1 MLQGTYEYMGLL
13 SLWVPPPDTDELA
26 EQAVRFW
33 TRVTPDIPFM
43 GFATGRFI
51 EVATKLG
58 IPLEDA
64 GLTGLRAPPGFGLGR
79 GGMPLMTAGA
89 ECYAYVGGPCGQSP
103 GAHIHEDWAVVQAVD
118 PATGKEVPDGE
129 WGNLT
134 VTTLDRDNGLLRYDL
149 EEACAILRE
158 PCPCGETSIRG
169 LWGGRFAD
177 LLSCQG
183 TRFQLSELE
192 ASLRS
197 EELVAQPSLEYQVV
211 RPDDGPAP
219 LEVRVEVATEDGELR
234 GQVAARVAAEIK
246 EKLGVVAAVEALPR
260 DTLPRA
266 GYKAKRV
273 VDRRLIGGRPGGR
286 SAGSA
291 GQRMAAMTSPTEGGQ
306 RLGRGEIGE
315 PGVDP
320 LDAFGRQRL
329 QAGHDLGPAAH
340 QVAPLAHPP
349 ESAGGQRD
357 HLVAPALVGDQGDQH
372 LHRDPGRPDAGPG
385 RGPSV
390 QVVDGH
396 VPPVGVAGHQGH
408 GLRPGA
414 PDQDRDPVQWH
425 RQLPSTRR
433 PEERTL
439 VVHRLARPE
448 PGEQLQGL
456 VQAAAT
462 IGGAPRPRN
471 RRPPARPASSRSRSP
486 ARSGRRRDGRGSPP
500 GGPTPPDGGRRRTAP
515 GGRGAADR

>member
-1 MLQGTYEYMGLL
+1 MRPDATGVTTITEMPSDARSREPAATDHDAGLDAAPPVSTPPFAPGTLGPVPRPDGQALWDPANQAMSADQRRRLQDDRLCTMIERIFTVPVPLFRDKLQSAGVSGPGDITTVDDLAAVPSTVKQDLRDSEAALPPWGGYRFADPRQAIRLGTSTGTTGQPTITVWTRKDLWVEYESGARNWWRMGYRPGMIVTHAHPAYLYGGGVMLQGTYEYMGLL

-51 EVATKLG
+51 EVATKVG
-58 IPLEDA
+58 IPLEEA

-118 PATGKEVPDGE
+118 PTTGREVNDGE

-183 TRFQLSELE
+183 TRFQLAELE
-192 ASLRS
+192 ASLRT
-197 EELVAQPSLEYQVV
+197 EQLMAQPSLEYQVV

-219 LEVRVEVATEDGELR
+219 LAVRVEVATEDADAR
-234 GQVAARVAAEIK
+234 SQAAARVAADIK
-246 EKLGVVAAVEALPR
+246 EKLGVVAIVEPLPR
-260 DTLPRA
+260 DALPRA

-273 VDRRLIGGRPGGR
+273 I
-286 SAGSA
+286 
-291 GQRMAAMTSPTEGGQ
+291 
-306 RLGRGEIGE
+306 
-315 PGVDP
+315 
-320 LDAFGRQRL
+320 
-329 QAGHDLGPAAH
+329 
-340 QVAPLAHPP
+340 
-349 ESAGGQRD
+349 
-357 HLVAPALVGDQGDQH
+357 
-372 LHRDPGRPDAGPG
+372 DPG
-385 RGPSV
+385 
-390 QVVDGH
+390 
-396 VPPVGVAGHQGH
+396 
-408 GLRPGA
+408 
-414 PDQDRDPVQWH
+414 
-425 RQLPSTRR
+425 
-433 PEERTL
+433 
-439 VVHRLARPE
+439 
-448 PGEQLQGL
+448 
-456 VQAAAT
+456 
-462 IGGAPRPRN
+462 
-471 RRPPARPASSRSRSP
+471 
-486 ARSGRRRDGRGSPP
+486 
-500 GGPTPPDGGRRRTAP
+500 
-515 GGRGAADR
+515 

>member
-1 MLQGTYEYMGLL
+1 VIKTDDPGHAPPTGVATITDMSEEVVVSTPPFGPGSLGPLPRPDGQALWDPTKQAMSTDERRQLQDERLGRMIDRILEGPVPLFRDKLVAAGVASPGDIASVDDLSAVPSTVKQDLRDSEASLPPWGGYRFTDPRQAVRLGTSTGTTGQPTITVWTRRDLWVEYESGARNWWRMGYRPGMIVTHAHPAYLYGGGVMLQGTYEYMGLL

-118 PATGKEVPDGE
+118 PATGREVPDGE

-149 EEACAILRE
+149 EEACAILRQ

-177 LLSCQG
+177 LLTCQG

-192 ASLRS
+192 ASLRT
-197 EELVAQPSLEYQVV
+197 EPFIAQPSLEYQVI

-219 LEVRVEVATEDGELR
+219 LEVRVEMATEDDGIR
-234 GQVAARVAAEIK
+234 DQVADRVKANIK
-246 EKLGVVAAVEALPR
+246 ETLGVVATVEVLSR
-260 DTLPRA
+260 DTIPRA

-273 VDRRLIGGRPGGR
+273 LDR
-286 SAGSA
+286 
-291 GQRMAAMTSPTEGGQ
+291 
-306 RLGRGEIGE
+306 
-315 PGVDP
+315 
-320 LDAFGRQRL
+320 
-329 QAGHDLGPAAH
+329 H
-340 QVAPLAHPP
+340 
-349 ESAGGQRD
+349 
-357 HLVAPALVGDQGDQH
+357 
-372 LHRDPGRPDAGPG
+372 
-385 RGPSV
+385 
-390 QVVDGH
+390 
-396 VPPVGVAGHQGH
+396 
-408 GLRPGA
+408 
-414 PDQDRDPVQWH
+414 
-425 RQLPSTRR
+425 
-433 PEERTL
+433 
-439 VVHRLARPE
+439 
-448 PGEQLQGL
+448 
-456 VQAAAT
+456 
-462 IGGAPRPRN
+462 
-471 RRPPARPASSRSRSP
+471 
-486 ARSGRRRDGRGSPP
+486 
-500 GGPTPPDGGRRRTAP
+500 
-515 GGRGAADR
+515 

>member
-1 MLQGTYEYMGLL
+1 MTADPVSTPPFGPASLGPVPRPDTQALWDPAKQAMSVDERRQLQNRRLQQMVTRIFEGPVTLFRDKLMTAGVSSAEDVATVEDLAAVPSTIKQDLRESEAALPPWGTYRFTDPRHAVRLGTSTGTTGQPTITVWTRKDLWIEYESGARNWWRMGYRPGTIVTHAHPAYLYGGGVMLQGTYEYMGLL

-64 GLTGLRAPPGFGLGR
+64 GLTGLKAPPGFGLGR

-149 EEACAILRE
+149 EEACAVLRE

-177 LLSCQG
+177 LLSCQN

-197 EELVAQPSLEYQVV
+197 EELVAHPSLEYQVV

-219 LEVRVEVATEDGELR
+219 LEVRVEVATEDGDLR

-273 VDRRLIGGRPGGR
+273 VD
-286 SAGSA
+286 S
-291 GQRMAAMTSPTEGGQ
+291 
-306 RLGRGEIGE
+306 
-315 PGVDP
+315 
-320 LDAFGRQRL
+320 
-329 QAGHDLGPAAH
+329 H
-340 QVAPLAHPP
+340 
-349 ESAGGQRD
+349 
-357 HLVAPALVGDQGDQH
+357 
-372 LHRDPGRPDAGPG
+372 
-385 RGPSV
+385 
-390 QVVDGH
+390 
-396 VPPVGVAGHQGH
+396 
-408 GLRPGA
+408 
-414 PDQDRDPVQWH
+414 
-425 RQLPSTRR
+425 
-433 PEERTL
+433 
-439 VVHRLARPE
+439 
-448 PGEQLQGL
+448 
-456 VQAAAT
+456 
-462 IGGAPRPRN
+462 
-471 RRPPARPASSRSRSP
+471 
-486 ARSGRRRDGRGSPP
+486 
-500 GGPTPPDGGRRRTAP
+500 
-515 GGRGAADR
+515 

>member
-1 MLQGTYEYMGLL
+1 MFAQPRGGVSTITGMSATNGAAHPTDGAGASGDPVSTPPFGPGSLGPSPRPVDQFLWDPAKQAMDPEQRRQLQNRRLANMVERIFTGPVPLFRDKLAEAGIHSPADVTTVEDLDAVPLTVKQDLRDSEAAAPPWGGYRFTDPRHAVRLGTSTGTTGQPTITVWTRRDLWVEYESGARNWWRMGYRPGMIVTHAHPAYLYGGGVMLQGTYEYLGLL

-58 IPLEDA
+58 ISLEEA
-64 GLTGLRAPPGFGLGR
+64 GLTGLKAPPGFGLGR

-118 PATGKEVPDGE
+118 PTTGREVPDGE

-197 EELVAQPSLEYQVV
+197 IELVAQPSLEYQVV
-211 RPDDGPAP
+211 RPDNGPSP
-219 LEVRVEVATEDGELR
+219 LDVRVEMATDDPDAR
-234 GQVAARVAAEIK
+234 RQVADRVAADLK
-246 EKLGVVAAVEALPR
+246 EKLGVVATVETLDR

-273 VDRRLIGGRPGGR
+273 I
-286 SAGSA
+286 
-291 GQRMAAMTSPTEGGQ
+291 
-306 RLGRGEIGE
+306 
-315 PGVDP
+315 DP
-320 LDAFGRQRL
+320 
-329 QAGHDLGPAAH
+329 
-340 QVAPLAHPP
+340 
-349 ESAGGQRD
+349 E
-357 HLVAPALVGDQGDQH
+357 
-372 LHRDPGRPDAGPG
+372 
-385 RGPSV
+385 
-390 QVVDGH
+390 
-396 VPPVGVAGHQGH
+396 
-408 GLRPGA
+408 
-414 PDQDRDPVQWH
+414 
-425 RQLPSTRR
+425 T
-433 PEERTL
+433 T
-439 VVHRLARPE
+439 
-448 PGEQLQGL
+448 
-456 VQAAAT
+456 
-462 IGGAPRPRN
+462 
-471 RRPPARPASSRSRSP
+471 
-486 ARSGRRRDGRGSPP
+486 
-500 GGPTPPDGGRRRTAP
+500 
-515 GGRGAADR
+515 

>member
-1 MLQGTYEYMGLL
+1 MTGDAAGTSTEGRGGPEVSTPPFAPGTLGPVPRPDDQPLWDPDKQAMGAEQRRELQNERLGRMIDGIFTGPVPLFRDKLRTAGVSGPADISTVDDLTGVPLTVKQDLRDSEAAAPPWGEYRFTDPRRAVRLGTSTGTTGQPTITVWTRRDLWIEYESGARNWWRMGYRPGTIVTHAHPAYLYGGGVMLQGTYEYLGLL

-33 TRVTPDIPFM
+33 TRVTPDVPFM

-118 PATGKEVPDGE
+118 PATGREVPDGE

-183 TRFQLSELE
+183 TRFQLSEVE
-192 ASLRS
+192 AALRT
-197 EELVAQPSLEYQVV
+197 EKLVAQPSLEYQVV

-219 LEVRVEVATEDGELR
+219 LAVRVEVATEDPETR
-234 GQVAARVAAEIK
+234 GQVADRLALAIK
-246 EKLGVVAAVEALPR
+246 EALGVHATVEPLPR

-266 GYKAKRV
+266 GYKAKRL
-273 VDRRLIGGRPGGR
+273 VDR
-286 SAGSA
+286 
-291 GQRMAAMTSPTEGGQ
+291 E
-306 RLGRGEIGE
+306 
-315 PGVDP
+315 
-320 LDAFGRQRL
+320 
-329 QAGHDLGPAAH
+329 
-340 QVAPLAHPP
+340 
-349 ESAGGQRD
+349 
-357 HLVAPALVGDQGDQH
+357 
-372 LHRDPGRPDAGPG
+372 
-385 RGPSV
+385 
-390 QVVDGH
+390 
-396 VPPVGVAGHQGH
+396 
-408 GLRPGA
+408 
-414 PDQDRDPVQWH
+414 
-425 RQLPSTRR
+425 
-433 PEERTL
+433 
-439 VVHRLARPE
+439 
-448 PGEQLQGL
+448 
-456 VQAAAT
+456 
-462 IGGAPRPRN
+462 
-471 RRPPARPASSRSRSP
+471 
-486 ARSGRRRDGRGSPP
+486 
-500 GGPTPPDGGRRRTAP
+500 
-515 GGRGAADR
+515 